1 MHRHF
6 RKFALPLSLLIAA
19 ACGGGGDKPGDNTPD
34 ADVDGTPDATVG
46 GGICDPVTV
55 LNTYP
60 ANFSGDVLGA
70 GADLNVASGICDDER
85 SHFTQEGEDQVI
97 QLDGLTPG
105 TAYVIQ
111 LDAASDLA
119 FYVATDC
126 TDAELTAGQCLL
138 FADEQL
144 GATPE
149 VADFT
154 APASGSVLVI
164 VDHFAGQTALTD
176 GAYTLSVF
184 EPDCQVDADCS
195 GTPATPFCSNF
206 ECVACANSFQCDT
219 AGAPVCDGTT
229 NTCVAGSDTCTPDDA
244 VESGDDGPA
253 GATSLAVPTLG
264 VPTVVNAN
272 ICSDPLT
279 EIDFYT
285 IDLAQ
290 DASVVF
296 SLAWTGPSDNPDL
309 DLVLIG
315 EDGGVIDTSF
325 VDNPEVIV
333 AQNVAAGTYFLAVS
347 KFEADGTPIAASA
360 AYTLTA
366 SIAECD
372 TSFDCTDA
380 ANPVCGPALSCG
392 PGSAECTGDD
402 AGEEND
408 GPAAA
413 TPLTSGVP
421 VTGAICNTPSSEHD
435 FYSITVADGD
445 NLALNMAYTD
455 DGTADLDISVFDSTG
470 TNLGFTFWNN
480 PETIDLS
487 FLPAGTYF
495 VDVVYFGAAITAAYP
510 YTITATATGGACTAD
525 SDCAAEFSTQ
535 VFRGSCDTGTGA
547 CSSID
552 GNDALLQDVACDSN
566 DDCASGFCSYMLF
579 QENANLSVCTVSCNV
594 TSECTTAHGAGFSC
608 TVPFATNFCHPDC
621 AGNLECGAN
630 PNSDVL
636 DTDQPWDYLT
646 CNAGA
651 CELDP

>member
-1 MHRHF
+1 MYRPF
-6 RKFALPLSLLIAA
+6 RNFALPLSLLLAT
-19 ACGGGGDKPGDNTPD
+19 ACGGDDNKSADAGDNT
-34 ADVDGTPDATVG
+34 TPDAAVG

-55 LNTYP
+55 LSAYP

-85 SHFTQEGEDQVI
+85 SHFTQAGEDQVV

-105 TAYVIQ
+105 ANYVVRLQ
-111 LDAASDLA
+111 ADSDLA

-126 TDAELTAGQCLL
+126 TDAELVAGQCLL

-144 GATPE
+144 GQTDE

-164 VDHFAGQTALTD
+164 VDHFATEAPLTD
-176 GAYTLSVF
+176 GSYTLSVL
-184 EPDCQVDADCS
+184 EPECTENVDCD
-195 GTPATPFCSNF
+195 GTPDTPFCSDF

-244 VESGDDGPA
+244 TESGDDGPA
-253 GATSLAVPTLG
+253 GAAVLAAPVLNT
-264 VPTVVNAN
+264 PTVVNAN

-296 SLAWTGPSDNPDL
+296 SLEWDGATDGPDL
-309 DLVLIG
+309 DLVLLNEAG
-315 EDGGVIDTSF
+315 QVLDSSF
-325 VDNPEVIV
+325 SDNPEVIIASGV
-333 AQNVAAGTYFLAVS
+333 DAGTYFLAVS
-347 KFEADGTPIAASA
+347 KFEQDGAPVAASV

-366 SIAECD
+366 SVPECES
-372 TSFDCTDA
+372 SFDCLLA
-380 ANPVCGPALSCG
+380 VSPVCGPALSCIAG
-392 PGSAECTGDD
+392 GDACTGDD

-413 TPLTSGVP
+413 TPILGNGTVID
-421 VTGAICNTPSSEHD
+421 ANICNTPSIERD
-435 FYSITVADGD
+435 FYQIAVTNGQ
-445 NLALNMAYTD
+445 NLAVSLAYTE
-455 DGTADLDISVFDSTG
+455 DGAADVDVSVFNAAGD
-470 TNLGFTFWNN
+470 LMGFTFWQN
-480 PETIDLS
+480 PETVDLT
-487 FLPAGTYF
+487 FLPAGIYF
-495 VDVVYFGAAITAAYP
+495 IEVRYFGAAVTVAHP
-510 YTITATATGGACTAD
+510 YSISATTSAGACTSSA
-525 SDCAAEFSTQ
+525 DCAAVFGTQ
-535 VFRGSCDTGTGA
+535 LYRGSCDTGTGA
-547 CSSID
+547 CSAIE
-552 GNDALLQDVACDSN
+552 GNDALALDAACDSP
-566 DDCASGFCSYMLF
+566 DDCTSGVCSYMTF
-579 QENANLSVCTVSCNV
+579 QESADLSVCTVNCNA

-608 TVPFATNFCHPDC
+608 TVPFTNNFCHPDC

-630 PNSDVL
+630 PNSETL
-636 DTDQPWDYLT
+636 DTDQPWDYLL

-651 CELDP
+651 CELDN